1 MGNIITSANSF
12 NVDDNG
18 NIIHPKDTTFMGVS
32 TFDGTGTFNKNVNFK
47 DTVEF
52 DKSLTANKSSTFLDN
67 VYIGSEE
74 IPKILYINGTPIDTG
89 VFGGNFSSVI
99 NATKGLSAST
109 GTFSGELS
117 GTIARFSDRVY
128 ANAGITATDGT
139 YSDKL
144 TVNGDLEGKKGIFSD
159 KLTANGG
166 LESSSGNFTS
176 DLTTNGKLTANSA
189 TINNVLSTG
198 KLTTDILEA
207 KSATFTDLTGNVT
220 GKLKG
225 DVTGNVT
232 GNVEGNLTGELKS
245 PETKY
250 IKLFG
255 GDISSTGNIAAS
267 NLTGNLTGNLNSE
280 ITTYKT
286 LSGIDI
292 NSTGNI
298 NANIVTV
305 EKLQGNVAASSG
317 TFSELLEANNGFKS
331 KNSVE
336 IIHDQE
342 NPKIWNGTEQINSGG
357 LIINGENKWTIGEV
371 ATSNGTRLCFSKG
384 DIPFACIDPITS
396 NLTLAN
402 DENWLGPPRPRNR

>member
-52 DKSLTANKSSTFLDN
+52 DDSLTAKKSSTFLDN

-74 IPKILYINGTPIDTG
+74 IPKILYINGFPIDTG
-89 VFGGNFSSVI
+89 ALHGNFSTVLT
-99 NATKGLSAST
+99 ATKGLSAST

-139 YSDKL
+139 FSDKL
-144 TVNGDLEGKKGIFSD
+144 TVNGDLEGKKGTFSD

-189 TINNVLSTG
+189 TITNGLSGNSATFTG

-220 GKLKG
+220 GTLKG
-225 DVTGNVT
+225 DVTGNVKGNLSGDVT
-232 GNVEGNLTGELKS
+232 GNVTGKLKGDVYGNLSGNVVGSTVQAGEIKS
-245 PETKY
+245 DNFIGGTINGTKG
-250 IKLFG
+250 IFSDVLDTQGLISTFG
-255 GDISSTGNIAAS
+255 RFTESGNFGD
-267 NLTGNLTGNLNSE
+267 NLT
-280 ITTYKT
+280 
-286 LSGIDI
+286 I
-292 NSTGNI
+292 NQRNI
-298 NANIVTV
+298 NWD
-305 EKLQGNVAASSG
+305 G
-317 TFSELLEANNGFKS
+317 KS
-331 KNSVE
+331 K
-336 IIHDQE
+336 I
-342 NPKIWNGTEQINSGG
+342 TRSGG
-357 LIINGENKWTIGEV
+357 LVINGENKWTIGEV
-371 ATSNGTRLCFSKG
+371 TKGNNTRLCFSKG

-402 DENWLGPPRPRNR
+402 DKNWV